1 MTFRERIRGACH
13 WYLEIPEE
21 AITKKKDTCA
31 GIHKRRHLFI
41 LSMKI
46 GRSLVAE
53 KLNKNSLNPARANRG
68 DEAAQELHLP
78 RARWL

>member
-1 MTFRERIRGACH
+1 
-13 WYLEIPEE
+13 
-21 AITKKKDTCA
+21 
-31 GIHKRRHLFI
+31 
-41 LSMKI
+41 MKI

-53 KLNKNSLNPARANRG
+53 KFNENSLNPARANRG